1 MSANTSEDCESFLN
15 KVFVPRLNDEDAI
28 ICEGDLNKLELLRAL
43 KSMQNNKSP
52 GNDRL
57 TKEFYKTF
65 WNEIKNPF
73 MNSIM
78 EVREKRN

>member
-1 MSANTSEDCESFLN
+1 MKNS
-15 KVFVPRLNDEDAI
+15 
-28 ICEGDLNKLELLRAL
+28 
-43 KSMQNNKSP
+43 KSQ

-73 MNSIM
+73 INSIM
-78 EVREKRN
+78 EAREKRN